1 MKKNLKILFILI
13 LSFFVFSCLLENRS
27 TGAKSPSKS
36 KPNILILLT
45 DDQSFNTINA
55 LGNKEVSTP
64 NIDKLVSN
72 GLTFTHAHIMG
83 SFSGAVCMPSRAML
97 MTGRYVQNLSKVSG
111 AIDIKDKT
119 MPEVLKSA
127 GYTTFET
134 GKWHNGRQAFAKSFT
149 NGANIFMGGMSNHLK
164 VPLHDFDE
172 TGEYPKSK
180 TKYEDKFSSVIF
192 REAAVDFLENY
203 KQEKPFFA
211 YVSFT
216 SPHDPRMA
224 PDDYQKKYNTSN
236 ISLPKNFFP
245 KHPFDN
251 GELIIRDENLLP
263 FPRTKEAV
271 KEEIA
276 AYYAMISEVDDNIG
290 KILNVIEE
298 TGHADNTIIIF
309 TSDNG
314 LAVGQHGL
322 LGKQNLYD
330 HSVRVPLIISGP
342 GIKNGERTESLV
354 YLNDVFPTV
363 ADIVGIEKPET
374 IDGLSLLPILKDSK
388 ATVRESVYFSYK
400 NFQRGVRTK
409 NWKLIKY
416 LVEGKKTTQL
426 FEIKKD
432 PLEMNNLAN
441 DPKYKKKVEE
451 MTVLLQEWMN
461 KSGDKVQLG
470 KPDWDVKVIKSWVT
484 ERKEKGLS
492 LDSKGVH

>member
-13 LSFFVFSCLLENRS
+13 LSFFVFSCSLENRS
-27 TGAKSPSKS
+27 AIDASNYVS

-45 DDQSFNTINA
+45 DDQSYNTINA

-290 KILNVIEE
+290 KILNVMEE

-432 PLEMNNLAN
+432 PLEINNLAN

>member
-1 MKKNLKILFILI
+1 
-13 LSFFVFSCLLENRS
+13 
-27 TGAKSPSKS
+27 
-36 KPNILILLT
+36 
-45 DDQSFNTINA
+45 
-55 LGNKEVSTP
+55 
-64 NIDKLVSN
+64 
-72 GLTFTHAHIMG
+72 
-83 SFSGAVCMPSRAML
+83 MPSRAML